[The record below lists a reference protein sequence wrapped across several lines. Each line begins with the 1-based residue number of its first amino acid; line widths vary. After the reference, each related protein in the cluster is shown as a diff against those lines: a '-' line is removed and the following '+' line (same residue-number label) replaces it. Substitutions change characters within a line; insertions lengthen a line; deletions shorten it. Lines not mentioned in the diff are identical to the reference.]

1 MDSLPTPVY
10 SASSFIGFILV
21 LVPFYWHRTHRRWNI
36 GACCYIAWTALQ
48 CLNLFVNSV
57 VWNHNAI
64 NWAPLWCDI
73 SIRIT
78 LAVNV
83 AIPAASLCINR
94 RLFWIANAKGAVLTD
109 KAAKRRAVIV
119 DLCMCV
125 GIPILQIILAY
136 IVQGHRFDIF
146 EDIGCF
152 PFIYLTPL
160 SFPLVYAWPL
170 VISLVSAGYCVATL
184 HSFVRLQTNLNKIL
198 GEDTSLS
205 RSRYYRLMALTS
217 MELLFGLPLSSYSL
231 YLNASSRVEPF
242 VSWASTHCHYDRA
255 DQVPSFV
262 WKSNHTMAVSLELS
276 RWSPVACAL
285 LFFAFFGL
293 AGEALK
299 NYRDGFNFVVRRC
312 RFLPQSARKCVLVLK
327 CSPCR

>member
-1 MDSLPTPVY
+1 MDSLLTPVY
-10 SASSFIGFILV
+10 SAFSFIGFILV
-21 LVPFYWHRTHRRWNI
+21 LVPFYWQFEVWNI
-36 GACCYIAWTALQ
+36 GACGYMAWTALQ
-48 CLNLFVNSV
+48 CLNLFINSV

-94 RLFWIANAKGAVLTD
+94 RLFYIANAKGAILTD
-109 KAAKRRAVIV
+109 GAEKRRAVIV

-152 PFIYLTPL
+152 PFVYLTPP
-160 SFPLVYAWPL
+160 SFPLVYVWPL
-170 VISLVSAGYCVATL
+170 VLCLVSAGYGVATI
-184 HSFVRLQTNLNKIL
+184 HSFVRLQINLDKIL
-198 GEDTSLS
+198 GKDTSLS
-205 RSRYYRLMALTS
+205 RSRYYRLMALAS
-217 MELLFGLPLSSYSL
+217 MGFLFGLPLSSYSL
-231 YLNASSRVEPF
+231 YLNSISHVEPY
-242 VSWASTHCHYDRA
+242 VSWASTHLNYDRA
-255 DQVPSFV
+255 DQIPSLF
-262 WKSNHTMAVSLELS
+262 WKSNHIMAMSLELS

-299 NYRDGFNFVVRRC
+299 NYQDGFNFVVRRC
-312 RFLPQSARKCVLVLK
+312 SFFPRSARKCVLVLK
-327 CSPCR
+327 HSPCR